1 MKIGFISDTHGSA
14 QSWEQASRFFQG
26 AEMILHAGDVL
37 YHGPRNPLP
46 EGHGPMKLVELMN
59 ASPWPV
65 VLAKGNCDAE
75 IDLDLLKWPVN
86 EPNALVTLSG
96 LKIILSNS
104 HAGEEQLLR
113 WAESF
118 DADLVV
124 SGHTHQA
131 KLEKKD
137 GIILLNPGSAALPK
151 GGPASAAVLEEG
163 MLKVIALADGKTL
176 AELALD

>member
-1 MKIGFISDTHGSA
+1 MACERAIRFSDLV
-14 QSWEQASRFFQG
+14 R
-26 AEMILHAGDVL
+26 AEDSPF
-37 YHGPRNPLP
+37 PRPRR
-46 EGHGPMKLVELMN
+46 
-59 ASPWPV
+59 
-65 VLAKGNCDAE
+65 
-75 IDLDLLKWPVN
+75 
-86 EPNALVTLSG
+86 
-96 LKIILSNS
+96 
-104 HAGEEQLLR
+104 EEQLLR

-151 GGPASAAVLEEG
+151 GPASAAVLEEG